1 MRTPEDDGP
10 FVIDPTGRD
19 VQGDA
24 ARIRARGPAARVT
37 LPGGVEAW
45 AVSSP
50 ELLRLLLTDDRV
62 SKDAYLH
69 WPSLI
74 NGEVGPGWPLFAW
87 VAVRNMLTAYGD
99 DHRRLRRLVSSAFTV
114 RRTAAMRPRVEAIV
128 ADLLDELELELEL
141 GAAAS
146 PGEPV
151 DLRDRYAYPL
161 PIRVICELFGVDDPG
176 AREEIRR
183 CVDVFFRTTAGP
195 EEAAAAFPRMQE
207 ILRGLVQDK
216 RARPADDLSSALIA
230 ARDEGSPLSEE
241 ELVDTL
247 VLFLSAGHE
256 TTVNLLDNAI
266 HAMLTR
272 PDQRALVQAGRATWD
287 DVIEETLR
295 AEPPIANLP
304 LRFAVED
311 IELEDGVT
319 LGKGEAILACYAAAG
334 RDTGTHGDDAGLFD
348 VTRADKEHMAF
359 GYGVHYCLGAP
370 LARLEAAIALPALF
384 TRFPDLALAV
394 KPDELQPL
402 DSFISNGHRA
412 LPVSLTP
419 ARS

>member
-1 MRTPEDDGP
+1 MRTSDDDGP

-24 ARIRARGPAARVT
+24 ARIRARGPVARVV

-45 AVSSP
+45 AVSGP
-50 ELLRLLLTDDRV
+50 EPLRRLLTDDRV

-69 WPSLI
+69 WPPLT
-74 NGEVGPGWPLFAW
+74 NREVGPGWPLFAW

-99 DHRRLRRLVSSAFTV
+99 DHRRLRRLASSAFTA
-114 RRTAAMRPRVEAIV
+114 RRTAALRPRVEAIV
-128 ADLLDELELELEL
+128 AALLDGLDGLD
-141 GAAAS
+141 AAE

-161 PIRVICELFGVDDPG
+161 PIRVICELFGVEDAG
-176 AREEIRR
+176 VREEIRR

-195 EEAAAAFPRMQE
+195 EEAAAALPRMRE
-207 ILRGLVQDK
+207 ILRGLIQEK
-216 RARPADDLSSALIA
+216 RARPTDDLSSALIA
-230 ARDEGSPLSEE
+230 ARDQGSSLSEE

-247 VLFLSAGHE
+247 TLFLSAGHE

-266 HAMLTR
+266 HALLTR
-272 PDQRALVQAGRATWD
+272 PAQLAMVRAGRATWD

-295 AEPPIANLP
+295 AEPPVANLP

-311 IELEDGVT
+311 IPLEDGVT
-319 LGKGEAILACYAAAG
+319 IAKGEAILACYAAAG
-334 RDTGTHGDDAGLFD
+334 RDPDAHGADADLFD

-359 GYGVHYCLGAP
+359 GHGVHYCLGAP
-370 LARLEAAIALPALF
+370 LARLEASLALPALF
-384 TRFPDLALAV
+384 ERFPEMELAV
-394 KPDELQPL
+394 EPGELLPL

-412 LPVSLTP
+412 LPVRLRPT
-419 ARS
+419 A